1 MKKETYVDSF
11 LEKKLTKYD
20 EWLDKGQIS
29 FSSKVIPV
37 GESFKA
43 KQWGN
48 ANRTSYGT
56 ASRYK
61 IYSP

>member
-37 GESFKA
+37 GDSFKA
-43 KQWGN
+43 KQHL
-48 ANRTSYGT
+48 TSQNQT
-56 ASRYK
+56 LSLQT
-61 IYSP
+61 